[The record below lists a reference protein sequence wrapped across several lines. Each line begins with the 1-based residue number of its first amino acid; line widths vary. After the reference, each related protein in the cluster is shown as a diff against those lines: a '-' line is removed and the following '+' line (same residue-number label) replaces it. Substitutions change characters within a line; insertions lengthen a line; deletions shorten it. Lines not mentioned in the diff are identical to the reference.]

1 MRLRMMLHKPKKQP
15 CHLSDG
21 RAVWL
26 CDQAVSTL
34 KEAHVVQLEK
44 TSVPTPA
51 AAVVSP
57 VSGRMP

>member
-26 CDQAVSTL
+26 RDKSVSTL
-34 KEAHVVQLEK
+34 ML
-44 TSVPTPA
+44 
-51 AAVVSP
+51 AVV
-57 VSGRMP
+57 